1 MAPKRHE
8 KSAAPDSVGCPP
20 SGPGAAAESP
30 LRPGRCGHRPPS
42 WADSGF
48 SPSLCR
54 WGRGLDP
61 LIGAGTPSLNSLSD
75 RGWRPVALRL
85 EPCWS
90 ARCGPDRPA
99 ARAEGECMRFA
110 VLGPLEVRDEE
121 ADRPVRLS
129 PKLSGVLAALLSSS
143 GAAVAEARLVDALWE
158 GAQPRTAHK
167 SLQVYVHHLRQALG
181 GAEWIVREGR
191 GYRLDTSA
199 ADVDAVRFAEL
210 DRRGRAAIADG
221 DPQAGAELLREALGL
236 WRGPAFSGLADMPL
250 VREEAARL
258 DERRWSAAEEL
269 ARAELDLG
277 RHAEVI
283 AELTALVAEHPY
295 RERLRAA
302 LMVALYRAGRSPEAL
317 EVYRRGRELLDRE
330 LGVEPG
336 RELRDLES
344 AILRGDASL
353 DPTEASGPEGT
364 APAAPPRVPA
374 QLDRK
379 SVG

>member
-1 MAPKRHE
+1 PT
-8 KSAAPDSVGCPP
+8 PTP
-20 SGPGAAAESP
+20 
-30 LRPGRCGHRPPS
+30 
-42 WADSGF
+42 
-48 SPSLCR
+48 
-54 WGRGLDP
+54 
-61 LIGAGTPSLNSLSD
+61 TPSLH
-75 RGWRPVALRL
+75 
-85 EPCWS
+85 
-90 ARCGPDRPA
+90 
-99 ARAEGECMRFA
+99 
-110 VLGPLEVRDEE
+110 
-121 ADRPVRLS
+121 
-129 PKLSGVLAALLSSS
+129 
-143 GAAVAEARLVDALWE
+143 DAL
-158 GAQPRTAHK
+158 P
-167 SLQVYVHHLRQALG
+167 
-181 GAEWIVREGR
+181 IC
-191 GYRLDTSA
+191 
-199 ADVDAVRFAEL
+199 
-210 DRRGRAAIADG
+210 
-221 DPQAGAELLREALGL
+221 
-236 WRGPAFSGLADMPL
+236 PAFAGLADMPL

-364 APAAPPRVPA
+364 APAAPPRV
-374 QLDRK
+374 
-379 SVG
+379 